1 MATYESRR
9 YNTPIA
15 DAAKIADGSVS
26 NAEFQR
32 LDGVTSDIQTQL
44 DSKLASAGAFTV
56 QTGMILPFSAASASI
71 PTGYLNCD
79 GSAVSRSTY
88 SALFSLLSTTY
99 GAGDGSSTFNVPNL
113 AGRFAIGKSGSY
125 ALGSTGG
132 ATTATASI
140 SGSVTVTVNDHAL
153 SEAELPSHF
162 HYIANTNNGFP
173 NELQSNVNGTMT
185 TRSNGGAGNND
196 YILYQT
202 SNNTTNLAGKS
213 SAVGSGSGHS
223 HTASGSFGAAND
235 TFSVLN
241 PYISINFIIK
251 T

>member
-1 MATYESRR
+1 MATYESKK
-9 YNTPIA
+9 YAIIPVNATQ
-15 DAAKIADGSVS
+15 IADGSVDDT
-26 NAEFQR
+26 EFQY
-32 LDGVTSDIQTQL
+32 LNGVTSAIQTQL

-56 QTGMILPFSAASASI
+56 QTGMILPWAAALADI
-71 PTGYLNCD
+71 PTGYLGCD
-79 GSAVSRSTY
+79 GAAVSRSTY
-88 SALFSLLSTTY
+88 SALFTLIGTTH
-99 GAGDGSSTFNVPNL
+99 GSGDGSSTFNVPNFQN
-113 AGRFAIGKSGSY
+113 RMAIGKSGTY

-140 SGSVTVTVNDHAL
+140 SGSVTVTVNNHTL
-153 SEAELPSHF
+153 TEAELPSHF

-241 PYISINFIIK
+241 PYLSINFIIK

>member
-15 DAAKIADGSVS
+15 DASKIADGSVS
-26 NAEFQR
+26 NTEFQH

-44 DSKLASAGAFTV
+44 DAKLNSAGAFTV
-56 QTGMILPFSAASASI
+56 ATGMILPFSAVAGSI

-79 GSAVSRSTY
+79 GAAVSRSTY

-99 GAGDGSSTFNVPNL
+99 GAGDGASTFNVPNL

-132 ATTATASI
+132 ATTDTFTP
-140 SGSVTVTVNDHAL
+140 GGTVAGAANNHSLTT
-153 SEAELPSHF
+153 SEIPSHF
-162 HYIANTNNGFP
+162 HYAANTDNGFP
-173 NELQSNVNGTMT
+173 NAIQNNVNFTIT
-185 TRSNGGAGNND
+185 AKSNGGLGNND
-196 YILYQT
+196 YHLIGT
-202 SNNTTNLAGKS
+202 NNNSSNLAGKT
-213 SAVGSGSGHS
+213 SATGSGAGHS
-223 HTASGSFGAAND
+223 HTLSA
-235 TFSVLN
+235 TFTGNSETVDILN